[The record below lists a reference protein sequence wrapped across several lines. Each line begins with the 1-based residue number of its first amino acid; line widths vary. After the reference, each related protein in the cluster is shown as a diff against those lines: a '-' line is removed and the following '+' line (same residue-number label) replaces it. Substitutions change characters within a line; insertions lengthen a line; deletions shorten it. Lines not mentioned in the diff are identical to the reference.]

1 MENTPI
7 MDGTPAPSAALKPV
21 APKPAAPI
29 ALDYRLDDNLTRTQG
44 RVYLTGTQALVR
56 ALLTQGRLDRERGL
70 DTAGFVSG
78 YRGSPLAGVDLTLW
92 KAQALLEANR
102 VRFLPGINED
112 LAATAVMGT
121 QQAGLRADRKV
132 EGVYAMWYG
141 KGPGL
146 DRAGDALHHGHAAG
160 ASRHGGVLM
169 VVGDDHAAVS
179 SSIPHASEASLM
191 GWMAPIVNPA
201 SVSEYETF
209 ALWGWALSRHA
220 GTWVAFKAISETVE
234 SGQSFELAPTP
245 GYDMPD
251 DPLLPRESTEYDT
264 RGFLSLAI
272 EARMLRR
279 LDAVKAFARRH
290 SIDQLAWPAPR
301 AQVGIVAVGKAYLD
315 ALEVLQRLGVSQ
327 DAVRL
332 YKPGL
337 TWPLDA
343 GRLLAFADGLSHILV
358 IEEKGAVV
366 ESQVKDLLFNLPK
379 HPSVCGRLGLDG
391 AAMIPPAGQL
401 RPSLLAA
408 PLAGW
413 LQRAAGIAAAIDASL
428 LCPAPLSNEADGMRR
443 QPYFC
448 SGCPHSTSTKVPEGS
463 QALGG
468 VGCHYMA
475 TWMDRDTSG
484 LTQMGGEG
492 ADWVG
497 LAPYVD
503 MPHVFQNMGE
513 GTYYHSGYLAI
524 RQAVAARANITYK
537 ILFNDAT
544 AMTGGQPVDGPI
556 SVPQICQQLRGE
568 NVARIVVT
576 TDEPEKYR
584 GVDLGGVAVHHRRE
598 LDALQRELRDI
609 AGVTVL
615 IHDQTC
621 AAEKRRRRKKQQY
634 PDPPRRLVINSAV
647 CEGCGDCGVQ
657 SNCLS
662 IAPLETPYGRK
673 RAIDQSSC
681 NKDYS
686 CAEGFCPSFVS
697 VLGGKPR
704 RQAAKTDSGD
714 RADWSARIAGLPEP
728 AIAAPTQPY
737 RLLVAGIGGTGVVTI
752 GALVS
757 MAAHLQGLS
766 ACTLD
771 LTGLAQKGGTVL
783 SHIRLAPADAP
794 AGPARLDWQQ
804 ADAAILCD
812 AVAAV
817 APDALGALRQGRTRV
832 TLNTHVAASSSFT
845 RDPDAPLHA
854 EALQAKIRHAAGSAQ
869 VAALD
874 AHAAALALFGDSILS
889 NVFLLGY
896 AWQRGDIPLAL
907 PALARAIE
915 LNGVAVQTNRAA
927 FDAGRLAAHEPQAV
941 EAALKPRAQVV
952 QLHVPEPYSQA
963 VARRERDLAAYQN
976 AAYARQYR
984 ELVDRVAARERAIAP
999 DAPASRQP
1007 RLALAVAR
1015 SLFKLMAYK
1024 DEYEVAR
1031 LYSDGAFRA
1040 MVQDQ
1045 FEGEVRLRFHMA
1057 PPLLA
1062 RKDPRTGVPRKIA
1075 LGAWAEPGMR
1085 ALRHFKGLRGTWLD
1099 PFGHTAERR
1108 MERALIGEYR
1118 GLVDTLLDRLSPAK
1132 LDQAVRIAAL
1142 AETIRGYGHV
1152 KTASVA
1158 AYRAALERAMRDYSQ
1173 QAPGDEK
1180 PLQMTA

>member
-1 MENTPI
+1 MENKPI
-7 MDGTPAPSAALKPV
+7 MDGTPASPAA
-21 APKPAAPI
+21 PAAPI

-44 RVYLTGTQALVR
+44 RVFLTGTQALVR
-56 ALLTQGRLDRERGL
+56 TLLTQGRLDRERGL
-70 DTAGFVSG
+70 NTAGFVSG

-92 KAQALLEANR
+92 KAQALLQANS

-121 QQAGLRADRKV
+121 QQAGMRADRKV
-132 EGVYAMWYG
+132 DGVYAMWYG

-146 DRAGDALHHGHAAG
+146 DRAGDALHHGNAAG

-191 GWMAPIVNPA
+191 GWMVPIVNPA

-245 GYDMPD
+245 HYTMPD

-272 EARMLRR
+272 EERMLRR

-290 SIDQLAWPAPR
+290 GIDRLAWPAPR
-301 AQVGIVAVGKAYLD
+301 ARVGIVAAGKAYLD
-315 ALEVLQRLGVSQ
+315 TLEALQRLNVTQ

-337 TWPLDA
+337 TWPMDA
-343 GRLLAFADGLSHILV
+343 GRLLEFADGLSHILV
-358 IEEKGAVV
+358 IEEKGTVV
-366 ESQVKDLLFNLPK
+366 ESQVKDLLFNLPQ
-379 HPSVCGRLGLDG
+379 HPSVCGRLDLDG
-391 AAMIPPAGQL
+391 KAMIPPAGQL

-413 LQRAAGIAAAIDASL
+413 LQRSAGIAATVEAGL
-428 LCPAPLSNEADGMRR
+428 QCPPPLSNEADGMRR
-443 QPYFC
+443 RPYFC

-463 QALGG
+463 HALGG

-524 RQAVAARANITYK
+524 RQAIAARANITYK

-598 LDALQRELRDI
+598 LDALQRELRAI

-621 AAEKRRRRKKQQY
+621 AAEKRRRRKKKQF
-634 PDPPRRLVINSAV
+634 PDPPRRLLINSAV

-704 RQAAKTDSGD
+704 RQASSAD
-714 RADWSARIAGLPEP
+714 RATWRARIPSLPEP
-728 AIAAPTQPY
+728 AIAAPVQPY
-737 RLLVAGIGGTGVVTI
+737 RLIVAGIGGTGVVTI

-783 SHIRLAPADAP
+783 SHIRIAPADAP

-812 AVAAV
+812 AVAAI
-817 APDALGALRQGRTRV
+817 APDALGALRAGHTRV
-832 TLNTHVAASSSFT
+832 TLNTHVAASSDFT
-845 RDPDAPLHA
+845 RSPDAPLHA
-854 EALQAKIRHAAGSAQ
+854 QALQAKIGHAAGPAQ

-874 AHAAALALFGDSILS
+874 AHAAALTLFGDSILS
-889 NVFLLGY
+889 NIFLLGY
-896 AWQRGDIPLAL
+896 AWQRGDIPLSL

-915 LNGVAVQTNRAA
+915 LNGVAVDTNRAA
-927 FDAGRLAAHEPQAV
+927 FDAGRLAAHEPQAIQ
-941 EAALKPRAQVV
+941 AALAPRTQVV
-952 QLHVPEPYSQA
+952 QLQMPESFDQA
-963 VARRERDLAAYQN
+963 VARRERDLTAYQN
-976 AAYARQYR
+976 AAYAQQYR
-984 ELVDRVAARERAIAP
+984 ELVERVAARERAIAP
-999 DAPASRQP
+999 TARSP

-1031 LYSDGAFRA
+1031 LYSDGTFRA

-1062 RKDPRTGVPRKIA
+1062 RKDPRTGVPRKVA
-1075 LGAWAEPGMR
+1075 LGPWAEYGMH
-1085 ALRHFKGLRGTWLD
+1085 ALRRLKGLRGTWLD

-1108 MERALIGEYR
+1108 MERALIAEYR
-1118 GLVDTLLDRLSPAK
+1118 RLVETLLAQLSPAK

-1142 AETIRGYGHV
+1142 AETIRGYGHI
-1152 KTASVA
+1152 KMASAA
-1158 AYRAALERAMRDYSQ
+1158 AYRTALERALQGYA
-1173 QAPGDEK
+1173 QACADA